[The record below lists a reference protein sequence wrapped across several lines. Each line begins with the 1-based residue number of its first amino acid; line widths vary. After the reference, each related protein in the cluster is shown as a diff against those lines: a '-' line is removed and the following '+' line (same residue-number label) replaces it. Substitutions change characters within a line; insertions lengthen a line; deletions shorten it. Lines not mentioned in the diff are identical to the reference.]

1 MPTKES
7 IIKQYRVARM
17 TGDLSARPMKLELVK
32 ILPHTRVKDRFIFRS
47 KVNGKLET
55 HRLKKNEFEP
65 ILTDI
70 QKKEIAD
77 QAEQCKKAWNDI
89 AIYTAEL
96 ISKRP
101 MLGGSGIALEARGI
115 NLE

>member
-1 MPTKES
+1 
-7 IIKQYRVARM
+7 M

-55 HRLKKNEFEP
+55 HRLKKYEFQP
-65 ILTDI
+65 MLTEI
-70 QKKEIAD
+70 QREEIEA
-77 QAEQCKKAWNDI
+77 QSKRNMKAWGDI
-89 AIYTAEL
+89 ANFIAEV

-101 MLGGSGIALEARGI
+101 ILGSGMALEVRGI
-115 NLE
+115 NCNDQMSK